1 MHRNGHS
8 SGVKL
13 RVENNTKSPATF
25 EVFWG
30 GDISDRILYAFRD
43 TNKAVD
49 FAACAIALILVC
61 ELTDLTAIEQSV
73 VGTTIDYYL
82 GSQDDADDV
91 LIFNRK
97 ARLEV
102 SGILTENEQNTVDD
116 RVRTKL
122 RRLDKKDSLP
132 ALIVVVEFGQPW
144 SKLVQQ

>member
-1 MHRNGHS
+1 M
-8 SGVKL
+8 
-13 RVENNTKSPATF
+13 
-25 EVFWG
+25 
-30 GDISDRILYAFRD
+30 
-43 TNKAVD
+43 
-49 FAACAIALILVC
+49 
-61 ELTDLTAIEQSV
+61 
-73 VGTTIDYYL
+73 
-82 GSQDDADDV
+82 